1 MDTNQSMIMDYAKK
15 IYGFAYSKTK
25 NVHDAEDLS
34 QDILTQLFD
43 KRIDFSAIENMDA
56 YIYRI
61 CSYTWSNYLRKNK
74 PVWNALNNVTELDF
88 LHSDEDIEASYIQN
102 EMYEN
107 LRREL
112 MFLSKTRRDIMVMF
126 YYDNKTGDEIS
137 EILNIPASTIRWH
150 MRETKTILKERIEMN
165 KTTEIYEPIR
175 LDVGHSGYCPDYN
188 MYGLGSDVIIQN
200 ICWICRE
207 KALTIE
213 EIARTLGIAAVYIED
228 KIKNLLHMDYLKL
241 VGTNKYQTTFFIVT
255 PEYSLNKSKFIF
267 ENVSKIAAPIYNFVK
282 DKLGNP
288 REKFNFDGEFSDD
301 FLLAALLMPEIHR
314 ISEYLTSLALKEKGI
329 TCVIPKRKDGSEHW
343 VCAFSK
349 PYLDFENDANI
360 SDDLKHFI
368 KYSGASVKTRECD
381 NIQSMQYDVRLFSGW
396 RVFENEDLAQM
407 ERIHEIIVNNEE
419 PNMYDKTIIA
429 SLVEKGYV
437 RVDNGMP
444 VILVPYLTSTT
455 PADTNINKVIE
466 DYWKMLDDYIDV
478 KAMVNLLVQNMER
491 MEKYIPT
498 YVEQNERN
506 FHIMRCASFGK
517 TEIMYTLFK
526 DGHLQMPTEDEQ
538 KRICTYIWEK
548 TK

>member
-1 MDTNQSMIMDYAKK
+1 MDIMDYAKK

-88 LHSDEDIEASYIQN
+88 LHSDEDIEASYVQN

-175 LDVGHSGYCPDYN
+175 LEVGHSGWSNDFN
-188 MYGLGSDVIIQN
+188 MYGLSSDVIIQN

-228 KIKNLLHMDYLKL
+228 KIENLLHMDYLKL

-255 PEYSLNKSKFIF
+255 PEFGLNKAKFQF
-267 ENVSKIAAPIYNFVK
+267 ENISKIAAPIYNFIK
-282 DKLGNP
+282 DRIGNP
-288 REKFNFDGEFSDD
+288 RDKLNFDGEFSDD
-301 FLLAALLMPEIHR
+301 FLLAALLMPEIQR
-314 ISEYLTSLALKEKGI
+314 VNGYLTSLAVKEKNLS
-329 TCVIPKRKDGSEHW
+329 CVTPKRKDGSEHW
-343 VCAFSK
+343 VSAYPHSYFSMSDSK
-349 PYLDFENDANI
+349 EI
-360 SDDLKHFI
+360 SEDLRHFI
-368 KYSGASVKTRECD
+368 KYSGNSVKFRYCD
-381 NIQSMQYDVRLFSGW
+381 NVESMQFDLQLFGGW

-407 ERIHEIIVNNEE
+407 ERVHEIIVNNEE
-419 PNMYDKTIIA
+419 PNMYDKTMIA

-437 RVDNGMP
+437 RVDNGKP
-444 VILVPYLTSTT
+444 VILVPYLTATVPT
-455 PADTNINKVIE
+455 DTNVNNVLE
-466 DYWKMLDDYIDV
+466 DYFKQLEDYIDV
-478 KAMVNLLVQNMER
+478 KAIVNLLVENLER
-491 MEKYIPT
+491 MDKYIPA
-498 YVEQNERN
+498 YIDRNERN
-506 FHIMRCASFGK
+506 FHLMSCASFGH
-517 TEIMYTLFK
+517 TAVMYTLFNE
-526 DGHLQMPTEDEQ
+526 GYLQMPTEDEQ
-538 KRICTYIWEK
+538 KRICTYIW